1 MFQNYLIIQK
11 KKKSGGCC
19 LLEQL
24 VAWSLE
30 QRTKSKPEN
39 AIYLFLMV
47 LSNNSGPLAFCKIEI
62 EKKNEKNRNRKK

>member
-1 MFQNYLIIQK
+1 MFQNCLIIQK

-24 VAWSLE
+24 AAWSFE

-47 LSNNSGPLAFCKIEI
+47 LSNNSGPLALCKIEI
-62 EKKNEKNRNRKK
+62 GKKMQK

>member
-1 MFQNYLIIQK
+1 M
-11 KKKSGGCC
+11 
-19 LLEQL
+19 EQL

-47 LSNNSGPLAFCKIEI
+47 LSNNSGPLAFYKIEI
-62 EKKNEKNRNRKK
+62 EKKMKKIEIEKNRTNNYLVNTKIYMSWFLV